1 MARGAFDIYYF
12 LLFVPI
18 VLIPF
23 SPTSVLS
30 LQPLFGLLYGAK
42 QAAWHSN
49 ICLLFLGLIKFLSI
63 YFPWVPNHC
72 SSFLMSP
79 VYLVNGK
86 SKASHVFLFEPLTS
100 GLYRQHGKE
109 EKGLGSLHYSHCPT
123 LCSAL
128 MQSVQPAQD
137 KHNTLGPAHNKAWPV
152 QAGLEPQRLRQVLL
166 TLQKKT
172 TKATFLGYLK
182 HSFKIGS
189 SQRHKK
195 K

>member
-1 MARGAFDIYYF
+1 MEQNR
-12 LLFVPI
+12 LLDTVIFACCFWGWLSFYLFISLECQTIVPH
-18 VLIPF
+18 F
-23 SPTSVLS
+23 WC
-30 LQPLFGLLYGAK
+30 LQ
-42 QAAWHSN
+42 
-49 ICLLFLGLIKFLSI
+49 
-63 YFPWVPNHC
+63 
-72 SSFLMSP
+72 

>member
-86 SKASHVFLFEPLTS
+86 SKATHVFLFEPLTS

-128 MQSVQPAQD
+128 MQSQCNLHRTSITHWDQLTSRLDVCKQVWSLRDWDKYYWHYRRKQQKQP
-137 KHNTLGPAHNKAWPV
+137 
-152 QAGLEPQRLRQVLL
+152 
-166 TLQKKT
+166 
-172 TKATFLGYLK
+172 FLVT
-182 HSFKIGS
+182 
-189 SQRHKK
+189 
-195 K
+195 